1 MVSPIGPCPSRIM
14 LVGEFPS
21 ERDIVENAP
30 FSGHSSKE
38 LSEMLR
44 EAGIQRSTC
53 FTTLALRVRP
63 PGNDIGEFVAE
74 RKSDISASHVR
85 YRDKW
90 VLPAVID
97 GIRQLEQ
104 EINLCQPNV
113 IIAFGN
119 FAMWALTGKSGMT
132 SWRSSVLECDLPL
145 AVGRPVKV
153 IPVYSPGMVFKNFS
167 WRKIVVHDLKRA
179 AREAKTPDIIRPNY
193 NFVIRPDF
201 GTVHSILTQI
211 LNRLDQG
218 PLRISQDI
226 ETRAGHIA
234 CIGIAWSR
242 TEAMCIPLMCVERPE
257 GYWSL
262 EEETELMWML
272 YKVLTHSNIRGVGQ
286 NYLYDEQYFNRHLG
300 YHPSIETDTMI
311 AQHTLFSSMEK
322 GLHFLS
328 SMYCEYHEYWKDEG
342 KEWDPK
348 KHDEEQYWTYN
359 CKDAVIT
366 YEVAEGQENARKALT
381 SNWAKLPEVHDFQ
394 QKLFWPVL
402 ETMNRGVRVD
412 TKRRS
417 EFALELM
424 EEIAK
429 REQWIKDVVG
439 FDLNTG
445 SPLQMKEFF
454 YGQLK
459 QKEVLNPK
467 TRTPSCDDAALRKI
481 CEREPALRPLYRK
494 ISELRSLGVFLSTFV
509 NAPLDI
515 DGRLRCS
522 FNIAGTE
529 TYRFASKKNAFGS
542 GLNMQNIPK
551 GGDVGEELDA
561 LELPNVRSLFVPD
574 PGHTFFDID
583 LDSADLRVVTWE
595 ANVKE
600 MKAMLAEGQKVYV
613 EVMKEYFKDP
623 TMTKHSKHYGTFK
636 GLCHGTNYL
645 GTAKG
650 LAERMGLLVHEV
662 DVIQKWY
669 FGKFPEI
676 PRWHNELRDQVFKR
690 RMIENVFGYRFYFF
704 DRLEGNV
711 MNEAVAWIPQSTVGC
726 LINRAYVN
734 IHENHKDIQV
744 LLQVHDS
751 LAGQFPS
758 HLGQSALDRIVSSA
772 EIALPYPEEPLIIP
786 VGVKSSTK
794 SWGDCED

>member
-1 MVSPIGPCPSRIM
+1 MINPIGPCPARIM
-14 LVGEFPS
+14 IVGEFPS
-21 ERDIVENAP
+21 ERDIVERTP
-30 FSGHSSKE
+30 FSGSSSKE
-38 LSEMLR
+38 LSTMLS
-44 EAGIQRSTC
+44 EAGMQRSGC
-53 FTTLALRVRP
+53 FATLVLRVRP

-74 RKSDISASHVR
+74 RKSDITANHIR

-90 VLPAVID
+90 VLPAVVD
-97 GIRQLEQ
+97 GIKQLTE

-119 FAMWALTGKSGMT
+119 FAMWALTGKSGIT
-132 SWRSSVLECDLPL
+132 SWRGSVLESDLPL
-145 AVGRPVKV
+145 AIGRPVKV
-153 IPVYSPGMVFKNFS
+153 VPVYSPGMVFKNWS
-167 WRKIVVHDLKRA
+167 WRGVAVHDLKRA
-179 AREAKTPDIIRPNY
+179 AKESKYPEVLRPDY
-193 NFVIRPDF
+193 NFVIRPDY
-201 GTVHSILTQI
+201 GTAMAILSQI
-211 LNRLDQG
+211 LHRLYQG
-218 PLRISQDI
+218 PLKLSQDI

-234 CIGIAWSR
+234 CIGIAWSK
-242 TEAMCIPLMCVERPE
+242 TEALCIPLMCVERPE

-262 EEETELMWML
+262 DEEADIMWML
-272 YKVLTHSNIRGVGQ
+272 YRVLTHPNVRGVGQ
-286 NYLYDEQYFNRHLG
+286 NYLYDEQYFNRHLC
-300 YHPSIETDTMI
+300 YQPSLETDTMI
-311 AQHTLFSSMEK
+311 AQHTLFSAMEK

-328 SMYCEYHEYWKDEG
+328 SMYCEHHEYWKDEG

-348 KHDEEQYWTYN
+348 KHDEDQYWAYN

-366 YEVAEGQENARKALT
+366 YEVAEGQANARAALAP
-381 SNWAKLPEVHDFQ
+381 SWPKLSDVHAFQ

-412 TKRRS
+412 TKRRAT
-417 EFALELM
+417 FAMELM

-429 REQWIKDVVG
+429 REQWLNDVFDQPVNIK
-439 FDLNTG
+439 
-445 SPLQMKEFF
+445 SPLQMKELF
-454 YGQLK
+454 YGQLNL
-459 QKEVLNPK
+459 KEIRNRK
-467 TRTPSCDDAALRKI
+467 TGAPSCDDEALRKLA
-481 CEREPALRPLYRK
+481 EREPLLRPIYRK

-551 GGDVGEELDA
+551 GGDTGEDLDA
-561 LELPNVRSLFVPD
+561 LELPNVRSLFIPD
-574 PGHTFFDID
+574 PGQTFFDID

-600 MKAMLAEGQKVYV
+600 MKAMLAEGKKVYV

-623 TMTKHSKHYGTFK
+623 SMTKHSRHYSTFK

-645 GTAKG
+645 GTPKG

-662 DVIQKWY
+662 EKVQKWY

-676 PRWHNELRDQVFKR
+676 KRWHDELKDQVFKR
-690 RMIENVFGYRFYFF
+690 RMIENVFGYRYFFF

-734 IHENHKDIQV
+734 IYENHKDIQV

-758 HLGQSALDRIVSSA
+758 HLGQSALDRIVASTS
-772 EIALPYPEEPLIIP
+772 IPLPYPDDPLIIP
-786 VGVKSSTK
+786 VGVKSSTV